1 MAPSDVSDSVI
12 DPTVARE
19 RLRRRWIRIG
29 VPIAGVVLIIAA
41 ILGIAWYA
49 YVVNRHDALQLADE
63 VIKSQQQRIAREV
76 DAYLGPAPRAVE
88 LLRGVLSDGKFLG
101 QAQGGAE
108 AIGWQIL
115 YDNPQLALISYA
127 NPSGSFMMVKREPGG
142 SIDTKVIDREEG
154 TRKVTWTRRDRV
166 GKTVL
171 VEEDPTDTYDPRT
184 RVWYASAV
192 AARDRIVWSSLYI
205 FFTDQKP
212 GITASEA
219 LFDAD
224 GRPVAVFGVDIALDN
239 LSEFL
244 AKLPIGRTGR
254 ALIIDGEGRVI
265 AFPDVAR
272 TFRRVGEELQ
282 PMPLS
287 DLGDP
292 VLARAYDVFRIEGY
306 GRRAIEIG
314 GERYITASMPI
325 LGGHSQDW
333 ATLIV
338 VPERDFVGFV
348 ALNNRS
354 TLLMSGGV
362 VLLAAL
368 FAALLIG
375 QGLRADRNAVLVM
388 AREQAREAQSRAF
401 TELAAN
407 AALFDPTQEDAVRS
421 LTRIAARAVAA
432 RRAAIWRVSADAQTI
447 VLEDCRDRENDG
459 HTAGV
464 EYGRDEMPAFFAAL
478 EAGGEIETS
487 DAAQDARCV
496 GFHAHYLKP
505 MGSQALIAVPI
516 RNADR
521 WAGIVCL
528 EDWRAEGALSFARA
542 LANMLSVRFAAGAR
556 DAAAAVTVPGAVA
569 SPERATVEAGDRP
582 AAARPAALPQQAP
595 APRSAM
601 RRVQLGEALARRIAQ
616 QTVDTAREGEAPV
629 ARVFPGA
636 SICTLQFTD
645 AMALAETDREDDPL
659 AAFDRIAREIES
671 IAATRD
677 IGYVKLLGDRVVIA
691 DGFTEG
697 RQEVAAVVVADA
709 AIEIRERVARLFT
722 GLGHRLEFRLGIDT
736 GSIIGVPIGADRSAY
751 NLWGEAARTADLMAE
766 SGLPGSIVVT
776 ETTYRLLREHYVFR
790 VRGSFYLGGVGEMS
804 TYLLVSRA

>member
-1 MAPSDVSDSVI
+1 VAPRDVSDSVI
-12 DPTVARE
+12 DPTVARD

-29 VPIAGVVLIIAA
+29 LPIAGVALIIAA

-49 YVVNRHDALQLADE
+49 YLANKRDALQLADE
-63 VIKSQQQRIAREV
+63 VIKSQQQRISREV

-88 LLRGVLSDGKFLG
+88 LLRGVLSDGRFLG

-127 NPSGSFMMVKREPGG
+127 NPDGSYMMVKREPGG
-142 SIDTKVIDREEG
+142 SIDTKVIDREDG
-154 TRKVTWTRRDRV
+154 GRKVTWTRRDRL
-166 GKTVL
+166 GRTVL
-171 VEEDPTDTYDPRT
+171 VEEDPSDTYDPRM

-192 AARDRIVWSSLYI
+192 AARDRVVWSSLYI

-212 GITASEA
+212 GVTASEA
-219 LFDAD
+219 LFDAA
-224 GRPVAVFGVDIALDN
+224 GRAVAVFGVDIALDN

-254 ALIIDGEGRVI
+254 ALIVDGEGRVI
-265 AFPDVAR
+265 AFPDVSR
-272 TFRRVGEELQ
+272 TFRRVGTDLQ
-282 PMPLS
+282 PVPVGE
-287 DLGDP
+287 LGDP
-292 VLARAYDVFRIEGY
+292 VLARAYDVFRVEGY
-306 GRRAIEIG
+306 GRRTIDIG
-314 GERYITASMPI
+314 GERYITAATQI

-333 ATLIV
+333 TTLIV

-368 FAALLIG
+368 FAALLIS
-375 QGLRADRNAVLVM
+375 QGLRADRNAVLVV

-407 AALFDPTQEDAVRS
+407 AALFDPSQEDAVRS

-432 RRAAIWRVSADAQTI
+432 RRAAIWRVATDGNAI

-464 EYGRDEMPAFFAAL
+464 EYARGEMETFFVAL
-478 EAGGEIETS
+478 EAGQEIETS
-487 DAAQDARCV
+487 DAAQDPRTA
-496 GFHAHYLKP
+496 GFHAHYLQP
-505 MGSQALIAVPI
+505 MGSRALIAVPI
-516 RNADR
+516 RSDAR
-521 WAGIVCL
+521 WTGIVCF
-528 EDWRAEGALSFARA
+528 EDWRADGALSFARA
-542 LANMLSVRFAAGAR
+542 LANMLSVRHAAGVR
-556 DAAAAVTVPGAVA
+556 IVTAAGVGPDVEGAA
-569 SPERATVEAGDRP
+569 SQDERATAV
-582 AAARPAALPQQAP
+582 ARPAALRHQAP
-595 APRSAM
+595 APRRAM
-601 RRVQLGEALARRIAQ
+601 RSARLGEVRAGRIAQ
-616 QTVDTAREGEAPV
+616 QTLDLERGGGALA

-636 SICTLQFTD
+636 SICTVRFTD
-645 AMALAETDREDDPL
+645 AMSLAEAHQEDDQL
-659 AAFDRIAREIES
+659 AAVDRIARAIEA
-671 IAATRD
+671 IAGTLG
-677 IGYVKLLGDRVVIA
+677 IEYVKMLGDRVVLA
-691 DGFTEG
+691 EGFSDGTDEA
-697 RQEVAAVVVADA
+697 AAVSIADA

-722 GLGHRLEFRLGIDT
+722 GLGHRLEFQLGIDT
-736 GSIIGVPIGADRSAY
+736 GPIIGAPIGSAQGIY
-751 NLWGEAARTADLMAE
+751 NVWGEAVRTAELMAE

-776 ETTYRLLREHYVFR
+776 ESTYRLLRERYVFR
-790 VRGSFYLGGVGEMS
+790 VRGSFYLGGAGEMS

>member
-19 RLRRRWIRIG
+19 RLRRRWMRIG
-29 VPIAGVVLIIAA
+29 LPIAGVALIIAA

-49 YVVNRHDALQLADE
+49 YVANRHDALQLADE

-115 YDNPQLALISYA
+115 FDNPQLALISYA
-127 NPSGSFMMVKREPGG
+127 NPNGSFMMVKREPGG
-142 SIDTKVIDREEG
+142 SIDTKVIDREQG
-154 TRKVTWTRRDRV
+154 ARKVTWTRRDRV
-166 GKTVL
+166 GKTIL

-184 RVWYASAV
+184 RVWYTTAI

-212 GITASEA
+212 GVTASEA
-219 LFDAD
+219 LFDVE

-272 TFRRVGEELQ
+272 TFRKVGEDLQ
-282 PMPLS
+282 PMPLG

-362 VLLAAL
+362 VLLSAL

-375 QGLRADRNAVLVM
+375 QGLRADRNAVLVV

-407 AALFDPTQEDAVRS
+407 AALFDPTHEDAVRS
-421 LTRIAARAVAA
+421 LTRIAARAVGA
-432 RRAAIWRVSADAQTI
+432 RRAAIWRVSADAQAI

-478 EAGGEIETS
+478 EAGAEIEAS
-487 DAAQDARCV
+487 DAAQDDRCA

-521 WAGIVCL
+521 WAGIVCF
-528 EDWRAEGALSFARA
+528 EDWRADGALSFARA

-556 DAAAAVTVPGAVA
+556 GATTASTAPVPVA
-569 SPERATVEAGDRP
+569 SPERPAVELGGRP
-582 AAARPAALPQQAP
+582 AASRQLTP

-601 RRVQLGEALARRIAQ
+601 RRVELGEALTRRLAQ
-616 QTVDTAREGEAPV
+616 QTVDTARDGEAPV
-629 ARVFPGA
+629 ARVFAGA

-645 AMALAETDREDDPL
+645 AMSLAETDREDDPL
-659 AAFDRIAREIES
+659 AAFDRIARAIES
-671 IAATRD
+671 IAATFD
-677 IGYVKLLGDRVVIA
+677 IAYVKLLGDRVVIA

-697 RQEVAAVVVADA
+697 GQEAAAVAVADA

-736 GSIIGVPIGADRSAY
+736 GSIIGAPIGADRSAY

-776 ETTYRLLREHYVFR
+776 ETTYRLLRERYVFR